1 MIRVSRLNFSQ
12 YLTVSAAVIPKII
25 DDAAGG
31 TVDRDSI
38 AYNRSY
44 TRILEWRKNWFSNFM
59 RNVDLYREKLEKEN
73 VGYATLGEE
82 FLKQAYSKHFS
93 FEGIFFIM
101 GTMSAVIDW
110 RATIVQPAVKALY
123 KTIFTYSL
131 M

>member
-1 MIRVSRLNFSQ
+1 MICISRLHFSW

-25 DDAAGG
+25 DDAVGG

-38 AYNRSY
+38 AYNRFY
-44 TRILEWRKNWFSNFM
+44 TCVLEWRKNWFSNFM

-73 VGYATLGEE
+73 VGYATLAEE

-101 GTMSAVIDW
+101 GTMSTVIDW
-110 RATIVQPAVKALY
+110 SAMIVQPPVKALY